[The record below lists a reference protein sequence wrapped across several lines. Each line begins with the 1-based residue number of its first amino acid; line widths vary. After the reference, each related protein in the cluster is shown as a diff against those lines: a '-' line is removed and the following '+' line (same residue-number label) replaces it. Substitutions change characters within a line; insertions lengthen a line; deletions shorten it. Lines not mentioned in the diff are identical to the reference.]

1 MYTEIFAAYAG
12 SCLLKLRLSDY
23 GKNWPDSDNFCRLG
37 MLNDKISTAEE
48 FPLQNLK
55 MINVILMAVT
65 CSVTEV
71 IFII

>member
-1 MYTEIFAAYAG
+1 M
-12 SCLLKLRLSDY
+12 
-23 GKNWPDSDNFCRLG
+23 GKIGQTLTIFCRLG

-65 CSVTEV
+65 CSVTGV